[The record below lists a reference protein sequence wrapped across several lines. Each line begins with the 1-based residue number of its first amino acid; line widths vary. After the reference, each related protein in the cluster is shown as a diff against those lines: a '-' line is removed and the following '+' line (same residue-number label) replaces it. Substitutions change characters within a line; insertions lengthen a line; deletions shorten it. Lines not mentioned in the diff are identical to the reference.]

1 MPEFREHI
9 ELNSAAIER
18 GYKSCKGA
26 VKKFFKGQLWPIS
39 NMPGEQ
45 RRGLDAVLSNLMRTI
60 DLLDLD
66 SADGLSLDI
75 WHEMRDDLSDA
86 MQGKCATVELAA
98 LADTANKFKIPQQY
112 LFDPLRGADQWIR
125 TREFKTFDELE
136 TFCSQVGGASMAAV
150 VPVLGP
156 IEDDWEVDAIG
167 CGKAAMLTQ
176 LLASFVNDTKQ
187 NKVFLAKED
196 IEDCEVDLPRLKMRR
211 ESKELR
217 YLVRLYTSRIEK
229 MFLEC
234 SGLASCLDFDGN
246 RSIKSFLAM
255 NWKMLQKMKVE
266 PECILAEEGV
276 LSGRDQLSLKS
287 RHLLGMDKALPIVSE
302 AEHAHHH

>member
-1 MPEFREHI
+1 MPESREHI

-75 WHEMRDDLSDA
+75 WHEMRDDLSDV

-176 LLASFVNDTKQ
+176 LLASFVND
-187 NKVFLAKED
+187 
-196 IEDCEVDLPRLKMRR
+196 
-211 ESKELR
+211 
-217 YLVRLYTSRIEK
+217 
-229 MFLEC
+229 
-234 SGLASCLDFDGN
+234 
-246 RSIKSFLAM
+246 
-255 NWKMLQKMKVE
+255 
-266 PECILAEEGV
+266 
-276 LSGRDQLSLKS
+276 LSLI
-287 RHLLGMDKALPIVSE
+287 HI
-302 AEHAHHH
+302 

>member
-1 MPEFREHI
+1 MPESREHI

-98 LADTANKFKIPQQY
+98 LADTANKFKIPQQ
-112 LFDPLRGADQWIR
+112 
-125 TREFKTFDELE
+125 
-136 TFCSQVGGASMAAV
+136 
-150 VPVLGP
+150 
-156 IEDDWEVDAIG
+156 
-167 CGKAAMLTQ
+167 
-176 LLASFVNDTKQ
+176 
-187 NKVFLAKED
+187 
-196 IEDCEVDLPRLKMRR
+196 
-211 ESKELR
+211 
-217 YLVRLYTSRIEK
+217 
-229 MFLEC
+229 
-234 SGLASCLDFDGN
+234 
-246 RSIKSFLAM
+246 
-255 NWKMLQKMKVE
+255 
-266 PECILAEEGV
+266 
-276 LSGRDQLSLKS
+276 
-287 RHLLGMDKALPIVSE
+287 
-302 AEHAHHH
+302 